1 MSQLLPGVQRYE
13 LLDQGPDGSDGDGD
27 DDGTNDDTDDD
38 QGWAKTFFWEVLG
51 YHINLQSRSALPF
64 VTKV

>member
-1 MSQLLPGVQRYE
+1 MSQLLPGVQRHQ

-38 QGWAKTFFWEVLG
+38 KGWVKTFLMRGFGLSNKPSV
-51 YHINLQSRSALPF
+51 
-64 VTKV
+64 